1 MVYHRIERRPS
12 ILSCHSFDALFLTG
26 HGIIMIIS
34 ASSLGNL
41 IHTWLTYDKTK
52 KPVATPIYHIY
63 LEFSMDAIGGWPRFT
78 TFMLSLD

>member
-52 KPVATPIYHIY
+52 KQSQRLYTTSIWNLAWMQLGVG
-63 LEFSMDAIGGWPRFT
+63 LGLPR
-78 TFMLSLD
+78 SCCH